1 MLLFPNRVDNVY
13 TLVMSMAVVLVV
25 PSLSGCMVAF
35 PIPIGYHILSSLL
48 KTEHQ
53 KEQQQYC
60 LQHLSRLIIVLTGTT
75 NIYYGY
81 GRVCSSELTLPIT
94 VY

>member
-35 PIPIGYHILSSLL
+35 PIPIGYHICYLVLFL
-48 KTEHQ
+48 RQNIKKDNT
-53 KEQQQYC
+53 K
-60 LQHLSRLIIVLTGTT
+60 RII
-75 NIYYGY
+75 IYYLS
-81 GRVCSSELTLPIT
+81 VVKSTILPAT
-94 VY
+94 H